1 MGGWGLRAFLSS
13 IRLFCVNGIEDLLL
27 RKRLFGT
34 KRLGESM
41 GRSKGDGVQRKQGG
55 RRMVWVCGKLL
66 EKNGKL

>member
-1 MGGWGLRAFLSS
+1 MGGWGLRAFISS

-41 GRSKGDGVQRKQGG
+41 GRSKGDGVQRKQRGVMEWG
-55 RRMVWVCGKLL
+55 CGKLL
-66 EKNGKL
+66 GRIGKL